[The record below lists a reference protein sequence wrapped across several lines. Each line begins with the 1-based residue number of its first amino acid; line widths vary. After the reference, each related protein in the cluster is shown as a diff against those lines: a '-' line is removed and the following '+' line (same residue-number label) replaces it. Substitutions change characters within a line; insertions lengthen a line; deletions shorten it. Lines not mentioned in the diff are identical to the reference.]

1 MSDSQPDPRR
11 QQQKGPGRE
20 HEFVLLGMAVLIAI
34 VWAIATL
41 VQVVFP
47 GHVVPT
53 EVHFVMM
60 SVAAFFFGGSVFT
73 AWRSGNGKNG
83 KNDGA

>member
-1 MSDSQPDPRR
+1 MTERQPERQRR
-11 QQQKGPGRE
+11 EAPKGPGRG
-20 HEFVLLGMAVLIAI
+20 HEYVLLGMAVLIAV
-34 VWAIATL
+34 VWATATL

-60 SVAAFFFGGSVFT
+60 SVSAFFFGGSVFS
-73 AWRSGNGKNG
+73 AWRGGNGKNG
-83 KNDGA
+83 KGGE